1 MLLANITQ
9 RNYWTKNYEI
19 MDMVSHLSIFLI
31 LPHYSIIERVK
42 VQKGHSTVLRNNEE
56 DKPSLDEMIVTRTE
70 PR

>member
-19 MDMVSHLSIFLI
+19 MDMVSHLFIFLI
-31 LPHYSIIERVK
+31 LSHYPIIERVK

-70 PR
+70 PH